1 MVTRATAWWSVFAP
15 STSYTEV
22 KPGNSDRIVRVTL
35 APSAG
40 WRTTLGVWA
49 TAIFSVVL
57 VRTAWVGD
65 DAYFTLRTIDNF
77 VNGLGLRWNAAE
89 RVQTFT
95 HPLWLMVL
103 TPFYWLTG
111 EPYFTTVAVSI
122 VLSLLTVGSIVA
134 FAPSPWSA
142 ATGALILL
150 LSAPFID
157 YSTSGLENPLTNL
170 LLVAILRLHFTR
182 KGSPLTW
189 SLLACL
195 VMLNRIDLG
204 LVVLPLLW
212 FRLWGGDWRA
222 SARAVALG
230 FLPLVLWEIFSL
242 VYYGFPFPNT
252 AYAKLAT
259 GIESREAVQ
268 QGIIYLIDA
277 VRRDPLTVVTITSAV
292 LWSLVV
298 GPRGSRP
305 VAFGIVAY
313 VGYVVWSGG
322 DFMAGRMLVA
332 PLVMAVMILV
342 AADVTAGAAPWGL
355 MPVVALLGSMALHSP
370 LSRNALDRGDN
381 MTASGVVDERG
392 FYFGANGLLNYSREV
407 VFPGANDQTNGHQTR
422 ERGNRLIEFGQVG
435 MLGYFA
441 GPTVHII
448 DHFALG
454 DPLLSRLPS
463 ARPWRPGHYRRAVPP
478 GYRETL
484 DTGTNQLV
492 DTSIAAYY
500 ERLSLV
506 VRGPIW
512 DRRRLMTILRIN
524 LGAYDHWLPKVSAP
538 LS

>member
-1 MVTRATAWWSVFAP
+1 M
-15 STSYTEV
+15 
-22 KPGNSDRIVRVTL
+22 TL
-35 APSAG
+35 SPPVG
-40 WRTTLGVWA
+40 WRATLGVWA
-49 TAIFSVVL
+49 VAIFSVIL

-89 RVQTFT
+89 RVQAYT

-111 EPYFTTVAVSI
+111 EPYFSTVAVSI
-122 VLSLLTVGSIVA
+122 VLSLLTVWSIIA
-134 FAPSPWSA
+134 FAPSPWGA
-142 ATGALILL
+142 VTGVLILL

-170 LLVAILRLHFTR
+170 LLVAFLRWHFT
-182 KGSPLTW
+182 GSGTPLAW
-189 SLLACL
+189 SLLACAI
-195 VMLNRIDLG
+195 MLNRIDLG
-204 LVVLPLLW
+204 LVVLPLLVT
-212 FRLWGGDWRA
+212 RLWREPWRV
-222 SARAVALG
+222 SARAVAMG
-230 FLPLVLWEIFSL
+230 FLPLLLWEVFSL
-242 VYYGFPFPNT
+242 VYYGFPVPNT

-268 QGIIYLIDA
+268 QGFIYLLDA
-277 VRRDPLTVVTITSAV
+277 VRRDPLTVVSIVAAV
-292 LWSLVV
+292 LWSLVA

-305 VAFGIVAY
+305 VAFAMVAY

-342 AADVTAGAAPWGL
+342 AAGDVTDGVPWVL
-355 MPVVALLGSMALHSP
+355 LPVVAMLGSMALHSP
-370 LSRNALDRGDN
+370 LSRNALDPGDN
-381 MTASGVVDERG
+381 LTASGVVDERG
-392 FYFGANGLLNYSREV
+392 FYFGGNGLLNYSREV
-407 VFPGANDQTNGHQTR
+407 VFPGGNDQVNGHQTR
-422 ERGNRLIEFGQVG
+422 ERGNLIIEFGQAG
-435 MLGYFA
+435 LLGYFA

-463 ARPWRPGHYRRAVPP
+463 MRPWRPGHFRRAVPP

-484 DTGTNQLV
+484 DSGTTQIT
-492 DTSIAAYY
+492 DPAIAAYY

-512 DRRRLMTILRIN
+512 DRRRLMTIVRMN
-524 LGAYDHWLPKVSAP
+524 LGAYDHFLPTVSPP
-538 LS
+538 LP